1 VGHRIHHCRLVLN
14 FFLYGSLFGLSPHGV
29 YLEDLRDAGKM
40 GIVSWRNLGVSSA
53 SQESVSAEDGV

>member
-1 VGHRIHHCRLVLN
+1 MLN